1 MNAFIKEC
9 IKANKEI
16 YEYLTTH
23 ISSTDYNYSNT
34 IGVGGDN
41 SLNIDLICEKLFI
54 NYLLPYGDIYTEEA
68 GFIKSDAE
76 GCIIIDPLDGS
87 HNLQSGL
94 PYYGTSVAFERNG
107 KVIYSVICNLS
118 NHTLIY
124 KEKNN
129 KIEEIDLLTEKKITN
144 IRSKSSD
151 LGIFERAYAYPE
163 IVKTFWEKE
172 IKFRSPGAVA
182 LSLAYSQNYSFVL
195 FAGKIRDFDIKA
207 ALHIC
212 SDLFVHKDD
221 EFLIIT
227 KNYDTFVAIK
237 EIIKE

>member
-9 IKANKEI
+9 IKANQEI

-54 NYLLPYGDIYTEEA
+54 KHLLPFGNIYTEEA
-68 GFIKSDAE
+68 GFIKSDADA
-76 GCIIIDPLDGS
+76 CIIIDPLDGS

-94 PYYGTSVAFERNG
+94 PYYGTSVALEVNG
-107 KVIYSVICNLS
+107 NVICSVICNLS
-118 NHTLIY
+118 NHTVIY
-124 KEKNN
+124 KEKNDEV
-129 KIEEIDLLTEKKITN
+129 KEIDLLSEKKITN
-144 IRSKSSD
+144 IRNNPSE
-151 LGIFERAYAYPE
+151 LAIFERAYAYPK
-163 IVKTFWEKE
+163 ISKTFFDKD

-212 SDLFVHKDD
+212 SDLFIHKDE

-227 KNYDTFVAIK
+227 KNYDTLVVIK